1 MMRTEFSFIDL
12 FAGIGG
18 MRLAAEAVGG
28 RCVFSSEINKH
39 ARTTYAANFGEEP
52 DGDIRAI
59 PGTPLHDVLLAGFP
73 CPTFSISGVKRGFD
87 DSRGTVFPALPRS
100 TDAPRPDTAL

>member
-12 FAGIGG
+12 SAGIGG

-52 DGDIRAI
+52 AGDIREI
-59 PGTPLHDVLLAGFP
+59 PGTPLNDVQLAGFP
-73 CPTFSISGVKRGFD
+73 CQPFLIPGVQRGFD
-87 DSRGTVFPALPRS
+87 DSRGMAFREVS
-100 TDAPRPDTAL
+100 